1 MKVVNVVVLAAFLLL
16 DCYYFLRILFVVL
29 HAKLVAQR
37 KSPLDVFV
45 TRGVCLTTD
54 LDCSCHMNNARYLRE
69 LDFARTHM
77 LFSSGLWKTLK
88 HLKAGVVVGSNTI
101 RYRREINLFQLY
113 NIHTQIKYWDEKSL
127 YIEQRY
133 INTKDKFV
141 FAIAIICFRVL
152 SKHIHYCNIK
162 VHMIRARAR
171 LFKYGDSLK
180 VINGDPISMQNWCTV
195 YTII

>member
-152 SKHIHYCNIK
+152 RSTPREVLREHGHISIDSPE
-162 VHMIRARAR
+162 MPEDIA
-171 LFKYGDSLK
+171 LFVKYNEASSAMLRSETK
-180 VINGDPISMQNWCTV
+180 SE
-195 YTII
+195 